1 MENATK
7 ALLMAAGV
15 LMGMLILSIGVYLFV
30 NFRTYIDEN
39 NKQMETNELN
49 KFNTQFLKYNETDEN
64 GNKLSFSFQD
74 VMTAANLAYDNNK
87 SLNLT
92 SDDADEGTYYIKITA
107 QINNE
112 SGLKQLQ
119 EDVKTKSAEW
129 LSNNYDKK
137 YIAEVKISQITGRVY
152 EVNFR
157 DIGQM

>member
-1 MENATK
+1 M
-7 ALLMAAGV
+7 
-15 LMGMLILSIGVYLFV
+15 

-64 GNKLSFSFQD
+64 GNKLPFSFQD

-87 SLNLT
+87 NLNLT
-92 SDDADEGTYYIKITA
+92 SDDAGEGTYYIKITA

-112 SGLKQLQ
+112 SGFKQLQ
-119 EDVKTKSAEW
+119 ENVKEKSTEW
-129 LSNNYDKK
+129 LSKNYDKK
-137 YIAEVKISQITGRVY
+137 YIAEVKISKITGRVY